1 MFEKPSVNHSTVM
14 LVDSLKITI
23 YFLTCPKTIT
33 KNVEPEYHNTVRVR
47 TLFGTKNSRTFQGHS
62 RAQFQ
67 FFKHSI
73 L

>member
-1 MFEKPSVNHSTVM
+1 MGTGDLNAGGNPAM
-14 LVDSLKITI
+14 D
-23 YFLTCPKTIT
+23 
-33 KNVEPEYHNTVRVR
+33 RVR

-73 L
+73 LLKYAIRM